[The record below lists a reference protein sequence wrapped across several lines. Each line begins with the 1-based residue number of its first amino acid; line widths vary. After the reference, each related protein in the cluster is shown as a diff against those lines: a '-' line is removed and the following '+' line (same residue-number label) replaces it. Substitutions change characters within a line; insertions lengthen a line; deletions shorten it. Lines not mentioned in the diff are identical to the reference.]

1 MTIHCVQR
9 IGNYSNDLN
18 MKISLPRYFSIPFF
32 AGIILFLSYSSV
44 FAQATHFDEGVLVT
58 RVSFPGSVFNE
69 YFSKLVAGES
79 NGNSSGQNQED
90 QMAQA
95 KHFQSL
101 FDKLSEEDKART
113 GTMMMGAM
121 MTPYYAKIY
130 FSREKALAKAVA
142 MNYRMESFMNMEE
155 KKGLMAAFSKNDGKN
170 FAISFT
176 ADQIKKV
183 WQKEEVTPE
192 NYTIV
197 QSLTKEPVIGFQ
209 CIKTIYTYKKGKKA
223 ANILSSDPPY
233 KIVVWSSPQFDTSLN
248 FFHPLYLDIP
258 HGILKIEVQYDAQSK
273 IKMLYEV
280 VSVTAKHLAES
291 DFIMSPT
298 ESVVDW
304 DKDPMAASTGM
315 LSILF
320 SGSEE

>member
-1 MTIHCVQR
+1 
-9 IGNYSNDLN
+9 
-18 MKISLPRYFSIPFF
+18 MKISLPRYFTIPLL
-32 AGIILFLSYSSV
+32 AGLILFITCSSV
-44 FAQATHFDEGVLVT
+44 FAQGAHFDEGILVT
-58 RVSFPGSVFNE
+58 RVSFPGSVFND
-69 YFSKLVAGES
+69 YFSKLVASEK
-79 NGNSSGQNQED
+79 NGNAGQNQDD

-113 GTMMMGAM
+113 GTMMMAAM
-121 MTPYYAKIY
+121 MTPYYAQIY
-130 FSREKALAKAVA
+130 FSKEKALAKAVA

-155 KKGLMAAFSKNDGKN
+155 KLGLMAAFSKNDEKN
-170 FAISFT
+170 FAISFS

-183 WQKEEVTPE
+183 WQKEEVSPE

-197 QSLTKEPVIGFQ
+197 QSPIKEPVIGFQ
-209 CIKTIYTYKKGKKA
+209 CIKTVYTYKKGKQT
-223 ANILSSDPPY
+223 ANNLSSDPPY

-248 FFHPLYLDIP
+248 FFHPLYLNIP

-273 IKMLYEV
+273 IKMVYEV
-280 VSVTAKHLAES
+280 VSATAKQLNES
-291 DFIMSPT
+291 DFGMTPT

-304 DKDPMAASTGM
+304 DKDPTAASIGM